1 MIEGPAT
8 FDDEGGERGIR
19 TLVLA
24 CSSEDLELATYKP
37 DFPAS
42 IPHITLYDGPP
53 SAVASAALRLLTG
66 FPWGLRLH
74 TTLSVHG
81 SSHEALLRSSATDR
95 GGIVMTTAADALRGS
110 VFLDLGLGDI
120 PIAML
125 TADQRIA
132 VVEAIA
138 RAIHVDGSVSV
149 ASAPA
154 TSGLTPL
161 TTAPAGQLAFWSPEE
176 VWSITGEGP
185 RHRRADQRKR
195 GSFPTPPEL
204 ARDVAAAAAKYANLD
219 PSDMVDFG
227 DPAVGNGVLYAA
239 AREAVGGDR
248 INSARV
254 VEIDETTA
262 RSTNQRWRRSGISV
276 LTGDFLGVPAEEG
289 AWSLVLANPP
299 YRRSQ
304 DISQDLSNLRGQIAS
319 RLGIK
324 VTARADLYV
333 YFVLQADAWIRQGG
347 VAAWILPSEFQVTG
361 YGAALRSY
369 LSTKV
374 ELLRLHTYDSR
385 DPLFDNALAST
396 CVVILRKNSPSPGN
410 RVMVSTGG
418 TLSAPIRVRDVS
430 TRSLALSP
438 RWSFAALDRTTH
450 PAPDP
455 GVIRLGEIFTFR
467 RGIATGANSYFVLSD
482 SQLEKMDVHRQWV
495 RPLAPRAREV
505 RGGRIGRDIDGNPI
519 PASGRWL
526 IDTPATIDEIRSQ
539 SPTFAEYLQRVEAAV
554 GDRYLVARR
563 PSSFK
568 QEPREPAPFL
578 FVYMAKRDGTTPRF
592 LMNESR
598 AIHLNN
604 LIGMYPKESLWE
616 RFADM
621 EEVFAALRSIGV
633 AQLELAG
640 RSYGNGLLKLEPREL
655 TELRVA
661 PGKQSGFGVTETRS
675 TRI

>member
-8 FDDEGGERGIR
+8 FDDDGVDRGIR

-24 CSSEDLELATYKP
+24 CSSEELELATYKP

-53 SAVASAALRLLTG
+53 SNVAAAALRLLTG

-74 TTLSVHG
+74 TTLSVYG
-81 SSHEALLRSSATDR
+81 SSHEALLNSSATDR
-95 GGIVMTTAADALRGS
+95 DGVVMTNAADALRES
-110 VFLDLGLGDI
+110 VFRDLNLGDI

-125 TADQRIA
+125 TADQRIS

-138 RAIHVDGSVSV
+138 RAIHVDKSVSV
-149 ASAPA
+149 ASAA
-154 TSGLTPL
+154 STSGLIPL
-161 TTAPAGQLAFWSPEE
+161 ATAPVGQLAFWSTEE

-195 GSFPTPPEL
+195 GSFATPPEL
-204 ARDVAAAAAKYANLD
+204 ARDVAAAVAEYANLD

-254 VEIDETTA
+254 VEIDEITA
-262 RSTNQRWRRSGISV
+262 RSTSQRWRRSGISV

-304 DISQDLSNLRGQIAS
+304 DISQDLSHLRGQIAS

-324 VTARADLYV
+324 VTARSDLYV
-333 YFVLQADAWIRQGG
+333 YFVLQADAWLRQGG
-347 VAAWILPSEFQVTG
+347 IAAWILPSEFQVTG
-361 YGAALRSY
+361 YGAALRRY
-369 LSTKV
+369 LSANV

-385 DPLFDNALAST
+385 DPLFDKALAST
-396 CVVILRKNSPSPGN
+396 CVVILRKNSPTPGN
-410 RVMVSTGG
+410 HAKVSSGG
-418 TLSAPIRVRDVS
+418 TLSAPMRVREVS
-430 TRSLALSP
+430 TSALANSA
-438 RWSFAALDRTTH
+438 RWSFAALDHTTH
-450 PAPDP
+450 TRADP
-455 GVIRLGEIFTFR
+455 QEVRLGDIFTFR

-482 SQLEKMDVHRQWV
+482 SQVEKMGVHKEWI
-495 RPLAPRAREV
+495 RPLVPRARQLQ
-505 RGGRIGRDIDGNPI
+505 GGRIGRDEDGNPT
-519 PASGRWL
+519 PPSGRWL
-526 IDTPATIDEIRSQ
+526 IDTPATIDEIRPQ
-539 SPTFAEYLQRVEAAV
+539 SPAFADYLQRVERAV

-563 PSSFK
+563 PSAFK
-568 QEPREPAPFL
+568 QESREPAPFL

-604 LIGMYPKESLWE
+604 LIGMYPRESLRE

-633 AQLELAG
+633 AQLERAG

-655 TELRVA
+655 TALKVRLGG
-661 PGKQSGFGVTETRS
+661 PSNFGVTDTRGAHS
-675 TRI
+675 